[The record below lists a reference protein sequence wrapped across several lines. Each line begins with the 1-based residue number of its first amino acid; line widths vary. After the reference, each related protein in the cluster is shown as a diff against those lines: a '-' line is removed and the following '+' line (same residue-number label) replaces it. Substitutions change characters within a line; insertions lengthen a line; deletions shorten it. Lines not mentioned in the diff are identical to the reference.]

1 MLGAKRVAGAHG
13 EDLRGRADQA
23 PGVLGDERCHL
34 GPIAVVGKDVDLV
47 DHHHHLLAPIA
58 DLLEEG
64 TLGLGERPVGGGDE
78 EHEIGARHEARR
90 QALVLADDG
99 VGPGS
104 VDDVNLAQ
112 QVGRGVDRRQVGLED

>member
-1 MLGAKRVAGAHG
+1 MKTSGVVPTR
-13 EDLRGRADQA
+13 RRAFSETN
-23 PGVLGDERCHL
+23 VRHL

-64 TLGLGERPVGGGDE
+64 PLGLGERPVGGGDE

-99 VGPGS
+99 VGPGR

-112 QVGRGVDRRQVGLED
+112 QVGRGADRRQVGLED